1 MKKTRILAAFL
12 ASLTLLSSLAAC
24 SIGGDD
30 TETTASAD
38 TAEETKVEQLK
49 DNLPGDLNYAGD
61 EIVFITSDQLDSE
74 KLTGDPVSDILFERN
89 KAVEQ
94 RLNVKITCISDGSAV
109 EKLITAVK
117 SNTAD
122 YDILVDKCWTTAPR
136 FVEGYFTDLRQSEY
150 LDFDQIWWN
159 QSFNEV
165 VSFNEKQ
172 YGVTGAMVLSLYRRT
187 HTTVFNK
194 PLFTNANQKFLYEYV
209 EDGTWTL
216 DKQTSLVPLF
226 HQDNGN
232 QTADTV
238 GDIYGF
244 ISNDFIYVDPYWAAC
259 EVDIA
264 KKNADGEYEWIF
276 NTDKMYDMAEK
287 VLALYYGTDGAA
299 YIETDDAEAEATVLE
314 MFSSGYGAMA
324 TMTIS
329 SLESADMRDM
339 PQEYGVVPIPKYS
352 ESQETYRSQMHDGFT
367 IICVPTT
374 VQGERLNE
382 LSALLEAMAS
392 SSYNLVR
399 PVYYETTLRTKI
411 AQDPQSSA
419 MMDLIINN
427 IYLDAGFVYSH
438 SMQVNG
444 QGFHQSFQQLVASK
458 TNDTASRF
466 KSATTMAKKGLRQ
479 LNNKLNKLTEKE

>member
-1 MKKTRILAAFL
+1 MKTKRILAALLSALLLLPTL
-12 ASLTLLSSLAAC
+12 ASCAAGDNTAETKPE
-24 SIGGDD
+24 SVTGAEDD
-30 TETTASAD
+30 TS
-38 TAEETKVEQLK
+38 LK
-49 DNLPGDLNYAGD
+49 DSLPSNLNYGGK
-61 EIVFITSDQLDSE
+61 EIVFISNDHITAG
-74 KLTGDPVSDILFERN
+74 KLTGDPVSDVLFERN

-94 RLNVKITCISDGSAV
+94 RLNVKITCVNDSDAIG
-109 EKLITAVK
+109 KLVTAVK
-117 SNTAD
+117 SNSSD
-122 YDILVDKCWTTAPR
+122 YDILVDMCWKTAPK
-136 FVEGYFTDLRQSEY
+136 FTEGYFADLRQTEY
-150 LDFDQIWWN
+150 LDFDKIWWN
-159 QSFNEV
+159 QSFNDV
-165 VSFNEKQ
+165 VVFNDKQ

-194 PLFTNANQKFLYEYV
+194 PLFVNANQKFLYEYV

-216 DKQTSLVPLF
+216 DKQASLVPLF

-232 QTADTV
+232 QVADKE

-244 ISNDFIYVDPYWAAC
+244 ISNDFIYVDPYWSAC
-259 EVDIA
+259 EVDIV
-264 KKNADGEYEWIF
+264 KKDADGQYEWVF
-276 NTDKMYDMAEK
+276 NTDKMFDMAEK

-299 YIETDDAEAEATVLE
+299 YIETDDGKAESTVCD
-314 MFSSGYGAMA
+314 MFSAGYGAMA

-329 SLESADMRDM
+329 LLESGEMRDM

-352 ESQETYRSQMHDGFT
+352 QSQETYRSQMHDGFT
-367 IICVPTT
+367 IVCIPTT

-382 LSALLEAMAS
+382 MSALLEAMGS

-411 AQDPQSSA
+411 AQDPQSSV

-438 SMQVNG
+438 SMQING

-466 KSATTMAKKGLRQ
+466 KAASSMAKKSLKTLNTQ
-479 LNNKLNKLTEKE
+479 LTRLTEKD